1 MLLCILLMLFSLFLL
16 IFASLRSPCIV
27 LVALFTIIFSIFFS
41 FSLLMA
47 PLSRKVSFVHN
58 VPVEDKLPKVPQ
70 TLAQVRSVMDD
81 KEFEIFSAA
90 LVR

>member
-1 MLLCILLMLFSLFLL
+1 
-16 IFASLRSPCIV
+16 
-27 LVALFTIIFSIFFS
+27 
-41 FSLLMA
+41 MA